1 MSSSSTVGEGKK
13 RKRERKKEI
22 KVGLSMMMRVRVPSV
37 FTSPWVVIKCERDFI
52 ASAKETGPEKVAA
65 SLLE

>member
-1 MSSSSTVGEGKK
+1 
-13 RKRERKKEI
+13 
-22 KVGLSMMMRVRVPSV
+22 MMMRVRVPSV

-52 ASAKETGPEKVAA
+52 ASAKEMGPEKVAA